1 MKKCVIGFIGTQ
13 LDGITS
19 AKRWEKWRPTV
30 SLAQHDDLQV
40 DSFELFH
47 DKVHQHLA
55 NTIKA
60 DLLELSPQSKVNL
73 HISTLQNPWDFEEVY
88 SWLYDWLQS
97 FSFTP
102 DTVDYLAHITTGTHV
117 AQICLYL
124 MVESR
129 ALPGVLLQ
137 TAPPRG
143 RPNQS
148 QKNSSYEL
156 IDLDLSRY
164 NKIAERLSSAQ
175 KDAQTI
181 LKSGIA
187 TRNQNFNKLI
197 SEIEYIA
204 ARSNAPIL
212 LTGPTGAGKS
222 MLAKRIYELRHSR
235 HLASGR
241 FVDVNCA
248 HLRADGAASALFG
261 HTKGAYT
268 GATNERL
275 GFLRAADKGIL
286 FLDEIGELGADEQ
299 AMLLK
304 AIEEKVFFPVGSDK
318 EVKSD
323 FQLIAGSNRDLRIE
337 VRNGKFRADLFARI
351 NQWVYSLPSLKE
363 RSADIEPNV
372 DYLLSQFAVS
382 QGTQVRFNTEA
393 KQKYIAFAQSS
404 EALWSGNFRDLSAS
418 VGRLSTLANSGRIN
432 TELVEKEIQRLRWLW
447 VDHSANTDLH
457 LLEQLLGTK
466 ANDLDLFDQMQLAAI
481 IRVCQQCNSL
491 SEAGRRLYAVSRTQR
506 GVVNDADRLRKYL
519 AKFELSWDLVCSNLD
534 R

>member
-30 SLAQHDDLQV
+30 SLAQHEDLQV

-97 FSFTP
+97 FPFTP

-129 ALPGVLLQ
+129 VLPGVLLQ

-148 QKNSSYEL
+148 QKQSSYEL

-164 NKIAERLSSAQ
+164 NKIAERLSSAA

-187 TRNQNFNKLI
+187 TRNQSFNKLI

-212 LTGPTGAGKS
+212 LSGPTGAGKS
-222 MLAKRIYELRHSR
+222 MLAKRIYELRHLR
-235 HLASGR
+235 HLATGR

-248 HLRADGAASALFG
+248 HLRGDGAASALFG

-286 FLDEIGELGADEQ
+286 FLDEIGELGPDEQ

-323 FQLIAGSNRDLRIE
+323 FQLIAGSNRDLR
-337 VRNGKFRADLFARI
+337 VDVKSGQFRADLFARI

-363 RSADIEPNV
+363 RAEDIEPNV
-372 DYLLSQFAVS
+372 DYLLSQFAVN

-393 KQKYIAFAQSS
+393 KQKYIHFAQSN
-404 EALWSGNFRDLSAS
+404 EALWLGNFRDLSAS
-418 VGRLSTLANSGRIN
+418 VGRLATLASAGRIN
-432 TELVEKEIQRLRWLW
+432 IELVETEIQRLSWLW
-447 VDHSANTDLH
+447 ADHSANSDLK
-457 LLEQLLGTK
+457 LLEQFIGSK
-466 ANDLDLFDQMQLAAI
+466 ANELDLFDQIQLAAI

-491 SEAGRRLYAVSRTQR
+491 SEAGRKLYAVSRAHR

-519 AKFELSWDLVCSNLD
+519 AKFELSWDLLKGL
-534 R
+534 

>member
-19 AKRWEKWRPTV
+19 AKRWEKWRPTI
-30 SLAQHDDLQV
+30 SLAQHDDLQI

-55 NTIKA
+55 NTVKA
-60 DLLELSPQSKVNL
+60 DILELSPQSNVNL
-73 HISTLQNPWDFEEVY
+73 HISTLKNPWDFEEVY
-88 SWLYDWLQS
+88 SWLYDWLQN

-102 DTVDYLAHITTGTHV
+102 DSVDYLAHITTGTHV

-129 ALPGVLLQ
+129 VLPGVLLQ

-148 QKNSSYEL
+148 KKNASYEL

-164 NKIAERLSSAQ
+164 NKIAERLSNAQ
-175 KDAQTI
+175 QDAQAI

-187 TRNQNFNKLI
+187 TRNHSFNKLI

-212 LTGPTGAGKS
+212 LSGPTGAGKS
-222 MLAKRIYELRHSR
+222 MLAKRIYELRFSR
-235 HLASGR
+235 HLISGR

-248 HLRADGAASALFG
+248 HLRGDGAASALFG

-268 GATNERL
+268 GATTERL

-304 AIEEKVFFPVGSDK
+304 AIEEKTFFPVGSDK

-323 FQLIAGSNRDLRIE
+323 FQLIAGSNRDLRID
-337 VRNGKFRADLFARI
+337 VRNGQFRADLFARI

-363 RSADIEPNV
+363 RVEDIEPNV
-372 DYLLSQFAVS
+372 DYLLSQFAVN
-382 QGTQVRFNTEA
+382 QGEQVRFNTEA
-393 KQKYIAFAQSS
+393 KQQYIHFAQSS
-404 EALWSGNFRDLSAS
+404 DALWLGNFRDLSAS
-418 VGRLSTLANSGRIN
+418 VGRLATLANAGRIN
-432 TELVEKEIQRLRWLW
+432 TDLVEIEIQRLRWLW
-447 VDHSANTDLH
+447 TDHSTNSDDL
-457 LLEQLLGTK
+457 LLTQLLGSK
-466 ANDLDLFDQMQLAAI
+466 ANELDLFDQMQLTAVL
-481 IRVCQQCNSL
+481 RVCQQCNSL
-491 SEAGRRLYAVSRTQR
+491 SEAGRKLYAMSRTQR
-506 GVVNDADRLRKYL
+506 GIVNDADRLRKYL
-519 AKFELSWDLVCSNLD
+519 AKFELAWDLLKTV
-534 R
+534 

>member
-30 SLAQHDDLQV
+30 SLAQHDDLQI

-47 DKVHQHLA
+47 DKVHQQLA

-60 DLLELSPQSKVNL
+60 DLLELSPQSQVNL
-73 HISTLQNPWDFEEVY
+73 HVCTLKNPWDFEEVY

-129 ALPGVLLQ
+129 VLPGVLLQ

-148 QKNSSYEL
+148 RRNSSYEL

-164 NKIAERLSSAQ
+164 NKIAERLSNAQ
-175 KDAQTI
+175 QDAQTL

-187 TRNQNFNKLI
+187 TRNQKFNALI
-197 SEIEYIA
+197 SEIEHIA
-204 ARSNAPIL
+204 ARSNAPIFL
-212 LTGPTGAGKS
+212 SGPTGAGKS

-235 HLASGR
+235 HLVTGR

-248 HLRADGAASALFG
+248 HLRGDGAASALFG

-268 GATNERL
+268 GATIERL

-286 FLDEIGELGADEQ
+286 FLDEIGELGPDEQ

-318 EVKSD
+318 EVKSE
-323 FQLIAGSNRDLRIE
+323 FQLIAGSNKDLRID
-337 VRNGKFRADLFARI
+337 VRSGHFRADLFARI

-363 RSADIEPNV
+363 RPEDIEPNV

-382 QGTQVRFNTEA
+382 QGAQVRFNTEA
-393 KQKYIAFAQSS
+393 RLRYITFAQSS
-404 EALWSGNFRDLSAS
+404 EALWLGNFRDLSAS
-418 VGRLSTLANSGRIN
+418 VGRLATLANSGRIN
-432 TELVEKEIQRLRWLW
+432 IELVDIEIRRLRWLW
-447 VDHSANTDLH
+447 LDHSANPDT
-457 LLEQLLGTK
+457 QLLATHLGGK
-466 ANDLDLFDQMQLAAI
+466 ADDLDLFDQIQLAAV
-481 IRVCQQCNSL
+481 IRLCQQCNSL
-491 SEAGRRLYAVSRTQR
+491 SEAGRKLYAISRTQR

-519 AKFELSWDLVCSNLD
+519 GKFELSWDSLKNV
-534 R
+534 

>member
-30 SLAQHDDLQV
+30 SLAQHDDLQIN
-40 DSFELFH
+40 SFELFH

-55 NTIKA
+55 NTVKA
-60 DLLELSPQSKVNL
+60 DLLELSPQSTVNL
-73 HISTLQNPWDFEEVY
+73 HVSTLKNPWDFEEVY
-88 SWLYDWLQS
+88 SWLYDWLQG
-97 FSFTP
+97 FAFTP
-102 DTVDYLAHITTGTHV
+102 DSVDYLAHITTGTHV

-129 ALPGVLLQ
+129 VLPGVLLQ

-148 QKNSSYEL
+148 RKNASYEL

-164 NKIAERLSSAQ
+164 NKIAERLTNAQ
-175 KDAQTI
+175 QDAQTL

-187 TRNQNFNKLI
+187 TRNAGFNKLI

-212 LTGPTGAGKS
+212 LSGPTGAGKS
-222 MLAKRIYELRHSR
+222 MLAKRIYELRFSR
-235 HLASGR
+235 HLISGR

-248 HLRADGAASALFG
+248 HLRGDGAASALFG

-268 GATNERL
+268 GATAERL

-286 FLDEIGELGADEQ
+286 FLDEIGELGPDEQ

-304 AIEEKVFFPVGSDK
+304 AIEEKVFFPVGADK
-318 EVKSD
+318 EAKSD
-323 FQLIAGSNRDLRIE
+323 FQLIAGSNHDLRID
-337 VRNGKFRADLFARI
+337 VRNGSFRADLFARI
-351 NQWVYSLPSLKE
+351 NQWVYTLPSLKE
-363 RSADIEPNV
+363 RAEDIEPNV
-372 DYLLSQFAVS
+372 EYLLSQFAVS

-393 KQKYIAFAQSS
+393 KKKYIHFAQSS
-404 EALWSGNFRDLSAS
+404 DALWLGNFRDLSAS
-418 VGRLSTLANSGRIN
+418 VGRLATLSTSGRISID
-432 TELVEKEIQRLRWLW
+432 LVDAEIQRLCWLW
-447 VDHSANTDLH
+447 LDDSVNSDT
-457 LLEQLLGTK
+457 QLLHKHLGAK
-466 ANDLDLFDQMQLAAI
+466 ANDLDLFDQIQLAAI
-481 IRVCQQCNSL
+481 IRVCQQCSSL
-491 SEAGRRLYAVSRTQR
+491 SEAGRKLYAISRIQR
-506 GVVNDADRLRKYL
+506 GVVNDADRLRKFL
-519 AKFELSWDLVCSNLD
+519 AKFDLSWDLVSN
-534 R
+534 

>member
-73 HISTLQNPWDFEEVY
+73 HISTLKNPWDFEEVY
-88 SWLYDWLQS
+88 SWLYDWLHN

-143 RPNQS
+143 RLSQS
-148 QKNSSYEL
+148 HKKSSYEL

-175 KDAQTI
+175 KDAQSI

-187 TRNQNFNKLI
+187 TLNQNFNKLI

-248 HLRADGAASALFG
+248 HLRGDGAASALFG

-268 GATNERL
+268 GATTERL

-304 AIEEKVFFPVGSDK
+304 AIEEKVFFPVGADK
-318 EVKSD
+318 EAKSD
-323 FQLIAGSNRDLRIE
+323 FQLIAGSNRDLRVD

-363 RSADIEPNV
+363 RAEDIEPNV

-393 KQKYIAFAQSS
+393 KQKYIQFAQSN
-404 EALWSGNFRDLSAS
+404 EALWLGNFRDLSAS
-418 VGRLSTLANSGRIN
+418 VGRLATLANAGRIN
-432 TELVEKEIQRLRWLW
+432 TDSVETEIQRLRWLW
-447 VDHSANTDLH
+447 TENSENSDSS
-457 LLEQLLGTK
+457 LLLQLLGTK
-466 ANDLDLFDQMQLAAI
+466 ANDLDLFDQMQLASI
-481 IRVCQQCNSL
+481 IRVCQQCNTL
-491 SEAGRRLYAVSRTQR
+491 SEAGRKLYAVSRTQR

-519 AKFELSWDLVCSNLD
+519 AKFDLSWEYLQT
-534 R
+534 